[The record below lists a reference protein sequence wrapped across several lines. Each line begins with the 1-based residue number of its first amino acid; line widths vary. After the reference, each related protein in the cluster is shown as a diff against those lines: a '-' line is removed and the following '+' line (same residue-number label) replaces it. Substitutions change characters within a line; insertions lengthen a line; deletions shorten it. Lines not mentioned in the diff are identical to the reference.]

1 MDTRTAQWLFAEAG
15 YYQALVDGKIG
26 PATRASVEQIERN
39 ARDTRGGAWSWPR
52 RIDAAAQRM
61 LAAQGYYTGQ
71 IDGLT
76 GPNTESATA
85 AWRVVRSGM
94 VTVPPLDPVVVA
106 RHQWPDRRDLR
117 AMNALFGQPGGAQ
130 ATAGRCELPFSFV
143 LACDE
148 GTRIDRFSCN
158 SAVATVFESIF
169 QEAARHYGEAA
180 FRRLRL
186 DRFRGCFADRKM
198 RGSSTTT
205 STHAW
210 GVAVDLDPI
219 NNQLSWSRSKAW
231 LARSDY
237 EAFWTIVERHGAT
250 SFGRARD
257 YDRMHFQLCN
267 E

>member
-1 MDTRTAQWLFAEAG
+1 MDTRTAQALYAEAG
-15 YYQALVDGKIG
+15 YYRAMADGRIG
-26 PATRASVEQIERN
+26 PATRTAVEQIEGN

-52 RIDAAAQRM
+52 RIVAAAQRV

-76 GPNTESATA
+76 GPKTEAATA

-94 VTVPPLDPVVVA
+94 VTVPPMDPVVVA

-117 AMNALFGQPGGAQ
+117 AMNALFGQPGSAQ
-130 ATAGRCELPFSFV
+130 ATAGKCELPFPFV
-143 LACDE
+143 LAWDE
-148 GTRIDRFSCN
+148 GTRINRFSCN
-158 SAVATVFESIF
+158 SAAAETFMSIF
-169 QEAARHYGEAA
+169 QEAAQHYGETA

-186 DRFRGCFADRKM
+186 DRFGGCFNDRAM
-198 RGSSTTT
+198 RGSAATK

-210 GVAVDLDPI
+210 GVAIDLDPI
-219 NNQLSWSRSKAW
+219 NNQLAWGRSKAW

-237 EAFWTIVERHGAT
+237 NAFWAIVERHGAT
-250 SFGRARD
+250 SLGRAKN
-257 YDRMHFQLCN
+257 YDFMHFQLCN